1 MQFPPLTLKKNAERR
16 IRAGHLWIYSN
27 EVDTAKTPLAA
38 FEPGTQASV
47 QASNGKAY
55 GVAFVNPHALICG
68 RLVTRDA
75 GQGMTPQLLARRMS
89 AALSL
94 RESVYDRPFYRLV
107 FGDGDGLSGLV
118 IDRFGDI
125 CVVQISTAGME
136 LMREQIIEAVHKLL
150 SPGVIVLKNDGKM
163 REIEGLPSYVEV
175 VHGTLADSMLVEENG
190 VPFQAPAEGGQ
201 KTGWFYDH
209 RQNRQRLQTYAR
221 GKRVLDVFS
230 YVGGW
235 GVQAGVAGASQV
247 TFLDSSAAALEYA
260 AENARNN
267 GLDNAEYLQADA
279 FEALKKLAEEKAE
292 RYDLIILDPPAL
304 IPRKRDIP
312 QGEAAYA
319 RLNELALRLLDK
331 DGMLMSASCSM
342 HLGADRL
349 RDVVRASGRK
359 VDRFVQLLEQGH
371 QSADHPIVP
380 AIPETEYLK
389 ALWCRSLSG
398 FY

>member
-1 MQFPPLTLKKNAERR
+1 MSFPVLTLKKNAERR

-27 EVDTAKTPLAA
+27 EVDTAKTPLKD
-38 FEPGTQASV
+38 FEPGIQV
-47 QASNGKAY
+47 CVHASNGKAL

-68 RLVTRDA
+68 RLFSRDPA
-75 GQGMTPQLLARRMS
+75 QGMTAHLLSKRLEL
-89 AALSL
+89 ALSL
-94 RESVYDRPFYRLV
+94 RDSLFERPFYRLV

-118 IDRFGDI
+118 IDRFGGV

-136 LMREQIIEAVHKLL
+136 RLRDSIIKALL
-150 SPGVIVLKNDGKM
+150 RLIQPEVIVLKNDGKM
-163 REIEGLPSYVEV
+163 REVEGLPSYVEV
-175 VHGTLADSMLVEENG
+175 VHGNLPETLEVEENG
-190 VPFQAPAEGGQ
+190 IVFRAPVSEGQ

-209 RQNRQRLQTYAR
+209 RQNRRRLRTYAP

-235 GVQAGVAGASQV
+235 GVQAGAAAASHV
-247 TFLDSSAAALEYA
+247 TFLDSSGLALDFA
-260 AENARNN
+260 RDNAQRN
-267 GLDNAEYLQADA
+267 GIEDAEYLQGDA
-279 FEALKKLAEEKAE
+279 FELLKGMAQDKA
-292 RYDLIILDPPAL
+292 RFDVVVLDPPAL

-319 RLNELALRLLDK
+319 KLNELALRLLEK
-331 DGMLMSASCSM
+331 DGVLLSASCSM
-342 HLGADRL
+342 HLGANRL
-349 RDVVRASGRK
+349 RDIVRSSGRK

-371 QSADHPIVP
+371 QAPDHPIVP
-380 AIPETEYLK
+380 AIDETEYLK

>member
-1 MQFPPLTLKKNAERR
+1 MSFPVLTLKKNAERR

-27 EVDTAKTPLAA
+27 EVDTAKTPLKD
-38 FEPGTQASV
+38 FEPGSQACV
-47 QASNGKAY
+47 HASNGKAL

-68 RLVTRDA
+68 RLFSRDPA
-75 GQGMTPQLLARRMS
+75 QGMTANLLSKRLEL
-89 AALSL
+89 ALSL
-94 RESVYDRPFYRLV
+94 RDSLFERPFYRLV

-118 IDRFGDI
+118 IDRFGSV

-136 LMREQIIEAVHKLL
+136 RLRDSIIKALQRLVQPE
-150 SPGVIVLKNDGKM
+150 VIVLKNDGKM
-163 REIEGLPSYVEV
+163 REVEGLPSYVEV
-175 VHGTLADSMLVEENG
+175 VHGNLPETLEVEENG
-190 VPFQAPAEGGQ
+190 IVFRAPVSEGQ

-209 RQNRQRLQTYAR
+209 RQNRRRLRTYAP

-235 GVQAGVAGASQV
+235 GVQAGAAAASHV
-247 TFLDSSAAALEYA
+247 TFLDSSGLALDF
-260 AENARNN
+260 AR
-267 GLDNAEYLQADA
+267 DNAQRNGIEEAEFLQGDA
-279 FEALKKLAEEKAE
+279 FELLKGMAQDKA
-292 RYDLIILDPPAL
+292 RFDVVVLDPPAL

-319 RLNELALRLLDK
+319 KLNELALRLLEK
-331 DGMLMSASCSM
+331 DGVLLSASCSM

-349 RDVVRASGRK
+349 RDIVRASGRK

-371 QSADHPIVP
+371 QAPDHPIVP
-380 AIPETEYLK
+380 AIDETEYLK